1 MSSSNLPKQWASVI
15 YLPEEPVKV
24 LSCRLGVVQDSEEE
38 FDREILARAAKGDAA
53 AWRVVVE
60 YWSPRIYGYLRSNT
74 RNQEL
79 AEEITQSV
87 FCTIARK
94 LADYVEQG
102 HFQAWIFRIAIN
114 RLRDEMRRRKLHA
127 KPMDSDILTDV
138 APQKEVAEKAN
149 AEEIQ
154 ALHEAMDQLPDSDRA
169 IIDLRHQ
176 GGMSFQQIA
185 VMLSEPLGT
194 LLARHH
200 RAIRKLRDLMRRH
213 MGDDS
218 V

>member
-1 MSSSNLPKQWASVI
+1 MPDADQ
-15 YLPEEPVKV
+15 
-24 LSCRLGVVQDSEEE
+24 EE
-38 FDREILARAAKGDAA
+38 FDREVLALAAKGDAD
-53 AWRVVVE
+53 AWRQVVDF
-60 YWSPRIYGYLRSNT
+60 WSPRIYAYLRSNT

-114 RLRDEMRRRKLHA
+114 RLRDEMRRQNLHA
-127 KPMDSDILTDV
+127 RPMDTDILTDI
-138 APQKEVAEKAN
+138 APQKRAAEKAN
-149 AEEIQ
+149 AEELH
-154 ALHEAMDQLPDSDRA
+154 ALREAMDQLPNSDRA

-185 VMLSEPLGT
+185 IMLSEPLGT
-194 LLARHH
+194 ILARHH
-200 RAIRKLRDLMRRH
+200 RAIHKLRDLMRRH
-213 MGDDS
+213 MGDDPS
-218 V
+218 

>member
-1 MSSSNLPKQWASVI
+1 
-15 YLPEEPVKV
+15 VKV

-60 YWSPRIYGYLRSNT
+60 YWSPRIYAYLRSNT

-138 APQKEVAEKAN
+138 APQKAVAEKAN